1 MVHIEL
7 TREEMQIMVELLDSS
22 ISDLRTEVRQTD
34 KREYRIMLQQREAVM
49 KKILVSFQERL
60 ADFEPVI

>member
-1 MVHIEL
+1 
-7 TREEMQIMVELLDSS
+7 MVELLDSS